1 MLQNLEAEQTLLGLS
16 MIDRDCAE
24 QLATLPEDTFYFP
37 ETKALFRIVRD
48 IVKNHESPN
57 IVSVGNRI
65 PGSAVE
71 MMECSKKCISLSI
84 SPTMYRRI
92 EQDALDLRKRRL
104 LLRACEHVANQ
115 AADPTIDVD
124 EMSATLTEA
133 ANDNASRIDS
143 VSMEEAIVEWVE
155 DLNNKDSM
163 ISTGIAGLDRV
174 TGGLQ
179 NGMLAILG
187 ARPKVGKTALAL
199 SIAENVARKTGPV
212 LIVSLEMSR
221 KEILTRL
228 MSAESGVDMQKFV
241 TKNLS
246 QSELEAMSE
255 AMPEVGG
262 LKIRITN
269 KQTPLQIR
277 RFASEMQRQEGLSL
291 VVVDYIQLMRTDS
304 HKKSRYEE
312 VSEISRELKLMAMD
326 LNVPVLALTQFNRD
340 SEQGGQKRK
349 PSMSEARDSGSIEQ
363 DANIFMIQYA
373 PAEPNPTNEL
383 YDYWAA
389 CQEEG
394 VEFQLLEIAANRQG
408 PTGSV
413 PIRFDKAHMKFTTL
427 VRQ

>member
-1 MLQNLEAEQTLLGLS
+1 VLQNLEVEQTLLGLA
-16 MIDRDCAE
+16 MTDRDCAE
-24 QLATLPEDTFYFP
+24 QLATLPEDVFHYP

-48 IVKNHESPN
+48 IVKEHEIPN
-57 IVSVGNRI
+57 IVSVQNRV

-71 MMECSKKCISLSI
+71 MMECTKKSLSLSI
-84 SPTMYRRI
+84 SPAMYKRL

-104 LLRACEHVANQ
+104 FLTACEHVANQ
-115 AADPTIDVD
+115 AADPSIDVD
-124 EMSATLTEA
+124 EMAATLTEA
-133 ANDNASRIDS
+133 VNDNASRLDS
-143 VSMEEAIVEWVE
+143 VSMADAMVEWVE

-163 ISTGIAGLDRV
+163 VATGIAGLDRV

-199 SIAENVARKTGPV
+199 SIATNVARKSGPV

-228 MSAESGVDMQKFV
+228 MAAESGVDMQKFV
-241 TKNLS
+241 TKDLN
-246 QSELEAMSE
+246 QSEMEAMSE

-277 RFASEMQRQEGLSL
+277 RFASEMQRSEGLSL
-291 VVVDYIQLMRTDS
+291 IVVDYIQLMKADG

-326 LNVPVLALTQFNRD
+326 LNVPILALTQFNRD

-363 DANIFMIQYA
+363 DANIFIIQYA
-373 PAEPNPTNEL
+373 PAEPNTNSNL
-383 YDYWAA
+383 YEYWAA
-389 CQEEG
+389 CQEDG
-394 VEFQLLEIAANRQG
+394 IEFQLLEIAANRQG
-408 PTGSV
+408 PTGAV
-413 PIRFDKAHMKFTTL
+413 PVRFDKSHMRFTTL
-427 VRQ
+427 GRQ